1 MWVSAELAKAVDVGY
16 KINEITEVWHFDKT
30 STYDK
35 ETKSEGLF
43 SEYINTFLKIK
54 QECSGWPEGV
64 NTQEEKDRYITEY
77 YEAEGIHLDPSKIE
91 HNPGLRTVAK
101 LCLNTLW
108 GRFGMRPN
116 LPRTEFIGG
125 PAKLFE
131 LLESDEVEMKDV
143 YIHGE
148 TFAEMTYQFKDS
160 FVDVNN
166 TTNVIIAAFTTAWA
180 RLKLY
185 DLMAK
190 LGPRVLYHDT
200 DSCIHV
206 QREGEWE
213 PPLGNYLGD
222 LTDELD
228 QGDFIQTFVSAG
240 PKNYTYKTNQG
251 KTVCKVR
258 GITLHHNALK
268 VVNHDTLKELVQSKE
283 EKEVLVRES
292 HKIVRDTKTKQILSK
307 PQVKRYR
314 VVYNKRIRL
323 ANYDTIPYGYIPDL

>member
-1 MWVSAELAKAVDVGY
+1 MLEGVWVSAELAKAVDVGY
-16 KINEITEVWHFDKT
+16 KIIEITEVWHFDKT

-64 NTQEEKDRYITEY
+64 NTQEEKDQYIREY

-131 LLESDEVEMKDV
+131 LPESDEVEMKDV

-148 TFAEMTYQFKDS
+148 IFAEMTYQF
-160 FVDVNN
+160 
-166 TTNVIIAAFTTAWA
+166 
-180 RLKLY
+180 LKTI
-185 DLMAK
+185 
-190 LGPRVLYHDT
+190 VL
-200 DSCIHV
+200 
-206 QREGEWE
+206 
-213 PPLGNYLGD
+213 
-222 LTDELD
+222 
-228 QGDFIQTFVSAG
+228 
-240 PKNYTYKTNQG
+240 
-251 KTVCKVR
+251 
-258 GITLHHNALK
+258 
-268 VVNHDTLKELVQSKE
+268 
-283 EKEVLVRES
+283 
-292 HKIVRDTKTKQILSK
+292 
-307 PQVKRYR
+307 
-314 VVYNKRIRL
+314 
-323 ANYDTIPYGYIPDL
+323 